1 MPRNLSSETLRS
13 RSMFEIVVATS
24 LVGCL
29 EIFDFTVFGLFA
41 GWIGDQFFPSA
52 VPMLSLLL
60 AVGTFGVGFLFRPL
74 GAMVIGAYA
83 DRVGRR
89 AALTLT
95 IWLMA
100 ASVATIALC
109 PPYRT
114 IGIAAPILI
123 LVSRLLQGLAA
134 GGEIGAGAAY
144 VMEAA
149 PRARRNF
156 LVSWQIVGQAASAI
170 LGALLGALLS
180 SCLSAGDLAAWGWRI
195 PFLIGLL
202 IVPLGVFVRRRLPED
217 TAPQRAATRDRLQ
230 LLELCRTHG
239 KKLTLATLM
248 MAGRTVPAFAVVYYM
263 PSYLTHV
270 LHLPAVIGFLSSAV
284 GALVLMLVAP
294 LSGLLA
300 DRLKQRKP
308 LLLFAYGA
316 TTLLIYPVFHLIT
329 HTHSTAAVLAGVG
342 LISVFVAPCSSVGT
356 VLVMESFP
364 ARMRATGLAVSYAL
378 GVAIFGGTAQVII
391 TWLIKLAS
399 NPMAATWYAGPA
411 CFVGFCALLF
421 FPEQREDGVS
431 APRQ

>member
-1 MPRNLSSETLRS
+1 MPRNLSAVTLRS
-13 RSMFEIVVATS
+13 RRMLEIVAATS

-52 VPMLSLLL
+52 VPMLSLLM

-83 DRVGRR
+83 DRMGRR

-95 IWLMA
+95 IWMMA
-100 ASVATIALC
+100 ASVTTIALC

-114 IGIAAPILI
+114 IGIAAPMLILI
-123 LVSRLLQGLAA
+123 SRLLQGLAA

-144 VMEAA
+144 LMEAG
-149 PRARRNF
+149 PLSRRNF
-156 LVSWQIVGQAASAI
+156 LVSWQIVGQAAAAI

-180 SCLSAGDLAAWGWRI
+180 SSLSARNLAAWGWRI

-202 IVPLGVFVRRRLPED
+202 IVPVGLFVRRRLPED
-217 TAPQRAATRDRLQ
+217 TAPAGAATRNRLQ
-230 LLELCRTHG
+230 FSELFRTHG

-248 MAGRTVPAFAVVYYM
+248 MTGRTVPAFAVVYYM

-270 LHLPAVIGFLSSAV
+270 LHLPAVTGFLSSAV
-284 GALVLMLVAP
+284 SALVLMLVAP

-300 DRLKQRKP
+300 DRFQHRKP

-329 HTHSTAAVLAGVG
+329 HAHSTATVLAGVG
-342 LISVFVAPCSSVGT
+342 LISVFVAPCTSVGT

-364 ARMRATGLAVSYAL
+364 VRMRATGLAVSYAL
-378 GVAIFGGTAQVII
+378 GVALFGGTAQVIM
-391 TWLIKLAS
+391 TWLIKWAS
-399 NPMAATWYAGPA
+399 DPMAATWYAAPA
-411 CFVGFCALLF
+411 CLVGFCALLM
-421 FPEQREDGVS
+421 FPERRNKGLS
-431 APRQ
+431 SPRQ